1 MNSCVLMV
9 QVLQDPELRSAS
21 DNQMEIAEMLVQ
33 FPNGRSAEPATLRTI
48 TWNNL
53 AREVKNNYKR
63 GDWLVIEGRIEL
75 NTVDRPEGF
84 KEKKAQFVATR
95 VYPVAGDYQLSGGN
109 TTPAAA
115 NAKPATG
122 VAAFPTAPPAS
133 GGGFEAIEEDMGIPF

>member
-1 MNSCVLMV
+1 MV

-33 FPNGRSAEPATLRTI
+33 FPNGRSPEPATLRTI
-48 TWNNL
+48 AWNNL

-95 VYPVAGDYQLSGGN
+95 VYPVAGNHQLSGGN
-109 TTPAAA
+109 ATPAAS
-115 NAKPATG
+115 AKPVAS